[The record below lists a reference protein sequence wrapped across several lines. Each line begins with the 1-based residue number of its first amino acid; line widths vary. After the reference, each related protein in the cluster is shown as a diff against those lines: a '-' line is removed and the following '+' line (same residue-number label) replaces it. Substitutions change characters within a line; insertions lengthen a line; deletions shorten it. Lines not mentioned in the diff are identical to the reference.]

1 MNKPFQKKIKYKGKS
16 YNSVYEACKKL
27 KISYSLALTRLA
39 RGETVE
45 DAFFKGKLTQR
56 RNQIKIGNKKY
67 RSLEDARK
75 KLNPKKSSRNVQW
88 RFRQGWPIKEAL
100 GLKKHERKDKTK
112 IKFKGKT
119 YESYSALA
127 RAYGMSAD
135 LFIRRIKSPKYKHKF
150 SVAEAL
156 GVKKIKGKGFI
167 KPLVIKGKKFHT
179 MSAAAKHYGYSPT
192 TVNAKLLKGWS
203 PEQALGLKKRKGFH
217 PESIGIVYIIQ
228 NKINK
233 KIYIGASLG
242 TLANRWK
249 WHTEKSILK
258 NRKKGSIAEAIYKF
272 GKKNFKKRILKRLKN
287 VSELSKFERRYIK
300 KFNSM
305 SPIGYNLSTGG
316 IGYGNLG
323 RKVKI
328 QGKKFKTIKDA
339 ARYFDINPGTFIS
352 RLGSGWTLEQA
363 AGIKEYD
370 KIPSGHRPVKID
382 GRQFKNLREA
392 ARHYGHTDS
401 TVSHRIY
408 NGWSIQ
414 KAIKTK
420 KVELAKK
427 VNVKGKTFSSI
438 RQVAKYYKVSP
449 GTLAGKLSR
458 GIPIKKALGLK

>member
-1 MNKPFQKKIKYKGKS
+1 MNRPFQKKIKYKGRT
-16 YNSVYEACKKL
+16 YDSVYEACKKL
-27 KISYSLALTRLA
+27 KFPYYLALSRLA
-39 RGETVE
+39 KGESVE
-45 DAFFKGKLTQR
+45 DAFFKGKLTPKTKE
-56 RNQIKIGNKKY
+56 IIVDNKKY
-67 RSLEDARK
+67 RNLEEARR
-75 KLNPKKSSRNVQW
+75 KLNPKKSSRNVHW
-88 RFRQGWPIKEAL
+88 RFRQGWPIKETL

-135 LFIRRIKSPKYKHKF
+135 LFIKRIKSPKYKHKF
-150 SVAEAL
+150 SVAGAL

-179 MSAAAKHYGYSPT
+179 MSAAAKHYDYSPT

-258 NRKKGSIAEAIYKF
+258 KRKKGSIAEAIYKF

-328 QGKKFKTIKDA
+328 AGKKFRTLKEA
-339 ARYFDINPGTFIS
+339 AKHFDINPGTFLS
-352 RLGSGWTLEQA
+352 RLHAGRTLEQA
-363 AGIKEYD
+363 AGIKKYD
-370 KIPSGHRPVKID
+370 KIPVNYIKVKID
-382 GRQFKNLREA
+382 GKNFNSIRDA
-392 ARHYGHTDS
+392 AKFYRVHEHTAR
-401 TVSHRIY
+401 TRVGR
-408 NGWSIQ
+408 GWSI
-414 KAIKTK
+414 KDALKTK
-420 KVELAKK
+420 KVDLSKK
-427 VNVKGKTFSSI
+427 VEFKGKTFKSI
-438 RQVAKYYKVSP
+438 RKIAKYYKVSS

-458 GIPIKKALGLK
+458 GIPIKKALRLK